1 MPRQRDLL
9 VQSPRSVMTC
19 RRRFIK
25 MASRPSRAG
34 RSRSTS
40 SRSKRMLRKRQR
52 SIGPARMSSTSG
64 APSFAVRCSSCNGVV
79 RTTAGR
85 RISQT
90 GRSKRSNCH
99 AGRRTLIWRAE
110 VPSNPIEKVAPYL
123 YEVGDPIL
131 LIAARVEAKVDAL
144 KQAEAEVVRCRRA
157 LKESRR
163 LLLACVKHSYVD
175 SEIETADAMCNRQK
189 FRS

>member
-1 MPRQRDLL
+1 
-9 VQSPRSVMTC
+9 
-19 RRRFIK
+19 
-25 MASRPSRAG
+25 
-34 RSRSTS
+34 
-40 SRSKRMLRKRQR
+40 
-52 SIGPARMSSTSG
+52 
-64 APSFAVRCSSCNGVV
+64 
-79 RTTAGR
+79 
-85 RISQT
+85 
-90 GRSKRSNCH
+90 
-99 AGRRTLIWRAE
+99 LIWRAE

-131 LIAARVEAKVDAL
+131 SIAARVEAKVDAL

-189 FRS
+189 YRP

>member
-1 MPRQRDLL
+1 
-9 VQSPRSVMTC
+9 
-19 RRRFIK
+19 
-25 MASRPSRAG
+25 
-34 RSRSTS
+34 
-40 SRSKRMLRKRQR
+40 ML
-52 SIGPARMSSTSG
+52 
-64 APSFAVRCSSCNGVV
+64 
-79 RTTAGR
+79 
-85 RISQT
+85 
-90 GRSKRSNCH
+90 
-99 AGRRTLIWRAE
+99 
-110 VPSNPIEKVAPYL
+110 SNPIERVVTCL

-157 LKESRR
+157 LKEGRR